1 MINTYGEAYAKVSSK
16 DCTVKDLQEIIWKYA
31 SEEMMEILKSGKV
44 DVNLVK
50 TLMNYHGNSYG
61 AHAMLLDMGFGNLY
75 EDIHILIMEYA
86 STHEN
91 SWHGTTC
98 CYDFKDN
105 MDAYISARK
114 TKKIVADKI
123 CDNPLIQNLYKN
135 GHRTFANK
143 AIRLLAKSDEE
154 NKSANK
160 VQQRALY
167 NMRAENFFKTLEK
180 VVEELGE

>member
-1 MINTYGEAYAKVSSK
+1 MITYNDVINKAKSK
-16 DCTVKDLQEIIWKYA
+16 DCSIKEFQDTMWQYIKEK
-31 SEEMMEILKSGKV
+31 MTGILKSGNV

-50 TLMNYHGNSYG
+50 TLVNYYGNNYG
-61 AHAMLLDMGFGNLY
+61 AHAMLLDMGFAGLY
-75 EDIHILIMEYA
+75 EDVHGFIMEYA

-105 MDAYISARK
+105 MDAYISASK
-114 TKKIVADKI
+114 TKKNVADKI

-143 AIRLLAKSDEE
+143 AIRLLVKGDEE

-167 NMRAENFFKTLEK
+167 NMRAYDFFKTLEK

>member
-1 MINTYGEAYAKVSSK
+1 MITYNDVINSAQSK
-16 DCTVKDLQEIIWKYA
+16 DCSIKEFQDTMWQYVED
-31 SEEMMEILKSGKV
+31 EMIKVLKSGNVDISLIKV
-44 DVNLVK
+44 LVN
-50 TLMNYHGNSYG
+50 YSGNSFG
-61 AHAMLLDMGFGNLY
+61 AHAMLLDMGFGGLY
-75 EDIHILIMEYA
+75 EDIHDLIMEYA
-86 STHEN
+86 AAHEN

-135 GHRTFANK
+135 GHCAFADK
-143 AIRLLAKSDEE
+143 AIRLLVKDDEE

-167 NMRAENFFKTLEK
+167 NMRAYDFFKTLKK

>member
-1 MINTYGEAYAKVSSK
+1 MQA
-16 DCTVKDLQEIIWKYA
+16 
-31 SEEMMEILKSGKV
+31 
-44 DVNLVK
+44 
-50 TLMNYHGNSYG
+50 
-61 AHAMLLDMGFGNLY
+61 
-75 EDIHILIMEYA
+75 
-86 STHEN
+86 HEN
-91 SWHGTTC
+91 SWHGATC

-135 GHRTFANK
+135 GHSAFANK
-143 AIRLLAKSDEE
+143 AIRLLVKGDEE

-167 NMRAENFFKTLEK
+167 NMRAYDFFKTLEK